1 MLPDSASAW
10 GARWRS
16 STRLNAPDGA
26 GCSLTIIANAVI
38 KAKLNGLNAPDG
50 AGCSLTR
57 RSDQR
62 EAHWNGLNAP
72 DGAGCSLTQWAS
84 MMEAVMGHVLMH
96 LMVLGAP

>member
-1 MLPDSASAW
+1 MKWNCDALSHKS
-10 GARWRS
+10 
-16 STRLNAPDGA
+16 
-26 GCSLTIIANAVI
+26 
-38 KAKLNGLNAPDG
+38 LNAPDG

-72 DGAGCSLTQWAS
+72 DGAGCSLTQQ
-84 MMEAVMGHVLMH
+84 AVIRGIRILDVLMH